1 MSISYWCVIA
11 ILGGRGRGG
20 GVIVVGYNS
29 ISYERSKNILA
40 RHDVQYYKRLE
51 CVFFLVL
58 RMEWRSSL
66 PDNSSAISGR
76 ESGRG
81 S

>member
-11 ILGGRGRGG
+11 ILGGRVGG

-29 ISYERSKNILA
+29 ISYKCSKNILA
-40 RHDVQYYKRLE
+40 RHDVKCYKRLE

-58 RMEWRSSL
+58 RREWHSSL

-76 ESGRG
+76 ESDRG